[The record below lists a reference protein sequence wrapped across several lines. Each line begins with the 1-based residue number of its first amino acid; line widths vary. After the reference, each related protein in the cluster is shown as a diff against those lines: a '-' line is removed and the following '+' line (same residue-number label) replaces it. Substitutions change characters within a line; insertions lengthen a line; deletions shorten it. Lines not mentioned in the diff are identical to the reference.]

1 VSEAVPFEDY
11 LSSLSR
17 LTPYVDPTTPT
28 PESEGLR
35 SAVADLE
42 SLDSVSVESLTD
54 WVNRN
59 PHWANVFGLA
69 VGLSQE
75 QLKNSLKSSLGT
87 SGWITLARRRPADL
101 VNFFEDEFEL
111 VRALESQR
119 GRTYDFADILIARAG
134 TRATATRSQSAGRM
148 VEDCITDIA
157 EELGLPYVA
166 RSSFIGR
173 DSENKPADMIV
184 PSVAD
189 AKIVVAAK
197 GFDSTGSKLTDAYR
211 EIADVAAHRFA
222 NQYVFA
228 IVDGIGWHSRLADLR
243 RIHDLWSSKK
253 IDGMYTLST
262 LGQFREDLRDAAKRL
277 GLIDS

>member
-1 VSEAVPFEDY
+1 MSDPVPFEDY

-28 PESEGLR
+28 PETEGLR

-54 WVNRN
+54 WVNRY
-59 PHWANVFGLA
+59 PHWAYVFGLA

-87 SGWITLARRRPADL
+87 SGWITLARTRPADL

-119 GRTYDFADILIARAG
+119 GRTFDFADVLIARAG
-134 TRATATRSQSAGRM
+134 SRVTAARSQSAGRM
-148 VEDCITDIA
+148 VEDRITDIA
-157 EELGLPYVA
+157 ADLGLPYVA
-166 RSSFIGR
+166 RSSFVGR
-173 DSENKPADMIV
+173 DGDNKPADLIV

-189 AKIVVAAK
+189 AQIVVAAK

-211 EIADVAAHRFA
+211 EIADVANHRFPH
-222 NQYVFA
+222 QYVFA

-243 RIHDLWSSKK
+243 RIHELWVNKR
-253 IDGMYTLST
+253 IDGMYTLSS
-262 LGQFREDLRDAAKRL
+262 LDQFRADLEDAAHRAK
-277 GLIDS
+277 LI

>member
-1 VSEAVPFEDY
+1 MSDAVPFDDY
-11 LSSLSR
+11 LTSLSR

-28 PESEGLR
+28 PETEGLR

-42 SLDSVSVESLTD
+42 SLESISVESLTD
-54 WVNRN
+54 WVNRY

-75 QLKNSLKSSLGT
+75 QLKNSLKSSLGS
-87 SGWITLARRRPADL
+87 SGWVTLARKRPADL
-101 VNFFEDEFEL
+101 VNFFEEEFEL
-111 VRALESQR
+111 VRALESQS

-134 TRATATRSQSAGRM
+134 SRVTATRSQSAGRM
-148 VEDCITDIA
+148 IEDRITEIA
-157 EELGLPYVA
+157 QDLGLPYVA
-166 RSSFIGR
+166 RSSFVGR
-173 DSENKPADMIV
+173 DKETKPADLIV

-211 EIADVAAHRFA
+211 EIADVANHRFA
-222 NQYVFA
+222 HQYVFA

-243 RIHDLWSSKK
+243 RIHELWVNKK
-253 IDGMYTLST
+253 IDGMYTLIS
-262 LGQFREDLRDAAKRL
+262 LDQFRADLQDAARRL
-277 GLIDS
+277 GS